1 MNLILYII
9 KTKQYEWLR
18 LNPSKKSES
27 MSKNEIEQATP
38 EDIKKFLEGHDDE
51 KYITSIELNQT
62 GDWSVDETNRVY
74 IVIDDPK
81 KGKKIKT
88 QKFTPFCW
96 TKSLRGSGF
105 YDDDLD
111 KITEYA
117 KKFGIYTEKLETGD
131 NERLEDGY
139 KYIVKTTG
147 TYRNLVDFLKRG
159 GINPWDRERN
169 LVQILTPVEQFMI
182 QTGKRLFKGYE
193 DYTEVHKLTFDIETT
208 SLTPETGHSFMI
220 GIKDNRGFQKIIT
233 AYDDNGDYN
242 EEYEK
247 MMYEQFFEIIHEIQP
262 TIIIGYNS
270 ENFDWNY
277 IFRRMEL
284 LGISENKIKKSK
296 KTGRVTAINIENEII
311 KTKHP
316 LVGCYRKPSTLKLG
330 AETEEY
336 NQTTMWGYNI
346 MDTYHRVRQAMAL
359 NSSLQSGGLK
369 YIAKEAG
376 IERDNRVYIDGSQ
389 LGKIWKE
396 NKDYNYNPT
405 SGQWYPIDGN
415 KPSPKM
421 VGDEVMSGYEDRWEL
436 VDGRFLLTEYLND
449 DLLETEQVDDTYS
462 QAGFLTAALVP
473 TNFTRS
479 ITMGTATMWKT
490 LMMAWS
496 YENGLALPNTQPKRD
511 FVGGLSRLLKLGFSQ
526 NIAKFD
532 YASLYP
538 SIQLTHEV
546 FPKVDISGA
555 LRAMLRYLL
564 DTRNEYK
571 YLAGKYYKEGNS
583 KLGSKFDKKQLPIKI
598 FNNSAFG
605 SISAPYIFPWGDINI
620 GEMITCTGRQYLRHM
635 IQFFIDR
642 GYDPLVL
649 DTDGVNF
656 SYGQKVREHT
666 YVGLG
671 LHRFVEKGKT
681 YEGIEADVSEYN
693 DRFMHGA
700 MGLDIDELWPATINL
715 SRKNYATL
723 KPNGKIKLTGN
734 TIKGKTIQ
742 KYIKTFL
749 NKGIKMLLDGRGKD
763 FVDYYNEYLER
774 IYNMDIP
781 LSEIAN
787 NSKVK
792 KTIKQ
797 YKSRGTNKNGQALPR
812 QAHMELLIKEGI
824 EPQLGDNIYYVNN
837 GSRKSHG
844 DIQVRKRKTDPVEGT
859 LIFNS
864 YLITSEQIDKN
875 PNLKG
880 EYNVPK
886 YVEAFNKKVEPL
898 LVVFRTHIRESLLI
912 TDPSEKQFFTRS
924 ELELVSGISSKPGD
938 QDDLNELLT
947 PSDEELVFWSN
958 QSVDSNYMI
967 NDRLGGEVQSKQEK
981 EYF

>member
-1 MNLILYII
+1 MSEI
-9 KTKQYEWLR
+9 KKA
-18 LNPSKKSES
+18 S
-27 MSKNEIEQATP
+27 P

-51 KYITSIELNQT
+51 KYIVSIELDQT
-62 GDWSVDETNRVY
+62 GDWSIDETNKVY

-81 KGKKIKT
+81 KGKKIKV

-105 YDDDLD
+105 YDDDVE
-111 KITEYA
+111 KIKRKARE
-117 KKFGIYTEKLETGD
+117 FGIYTEKLKTGD

-147 TYRNLVDFLKRG
+147 TYRDLVNFFKRG
-159 GINPWDRERN
+159 GINPWDRDRK
-169 LVQILTPVEQFMI
+169 LVQILPPVEQFMV

-193 DYTEVHKLTFDIETT
+193 DYTDVHKLTFDIETT
-208 SLTPETGHSFMI
+208 SLTPETGHSFMV
-220 GIKDNRGFQKIIT
+220 GVKDNRGFKKLLT
-233 AYDDNGDYN
+233 AYGEDG
-242 EEYEK
+242 EYSVDGEK
-247 MMYEQFFEIIHEIQP
+247 KMYEDLFKIIHELEP
-262 TIIIGYNS
+262 SIIVGYNS

-277 IFRRMEL
+277 IFGRMNILGMSDTNIRR
-284 LGISENKIKKSK
+284 NKKDN
-296 KTGRVTAINIENEII
+296 RVTAIDISCDAI

-316 LVGCYRKPSTLKLG
+316 MVGLTRKPATLKMG
-330 AETEEY
+330 AEIEDY
-336 NQTTMWGYNI
+336 YQTTMWGYNI

-359 NSSLQSGGLK
+359 NSSLQNGRLK
-369 YIAKEAG
+369 YIAQEAG
-376 IERDNRVYIDGSQ
+376 LERHNRVYIDGAK
-389 LGKIWKE
+389 LGKIWNE
-396 NKDYNYNPT
+396 NKDFYYNPT
-405 SGQWYPIDGN
+405 SGQWYPLDGEKPTPKEIDD
-415 KPSPKM
+415 K
-421 VGDEVMSGYEDRWEL
+421 VIDGYEDKWEV
-436 VDGRFLLTEYLND
+436 VDGRFLLREYLND
-449 DLLETEQVDDTYS
+449 DLLETEQVDDTYA

-473 TNFTRS
+473 TNFGRS
-479 ITMGTATMWKT
+479 ITMGTATMWKL

-496 YENGLALPNTQPKRD
+496 YENGLALPDTQPKRD
-511 FVGGLSRLLKLGFSQ
+511 FVGGLSRLLNLGYSV
-526 NIAKFD
+526 NITKFD

-538 SIQLTHEV
+538 SIQLTHNV
-546 FPKVDISGA
+546 FPDVDVSGA
-555 LRAMLRYLL
+555 LEAMLQYLL

-571 YLAGKYYKEGNS
+571 HLAGKYYKEGNNL
-583 KLGSKFDKKQLPIKI
+583 LGSKFDKKQLPIKI

-635 IQFFIDR
+635 IQFFMDR
-642 GYDPLVL
+642 DYKPLVL

-656 SYGQKVREHT
+656 SYGEKVSNHT
-666 YVGLG
+666 YIGRG
-671 LHRFVEKGKT
+671 YHKFVEEGKE
-681 YEGIEADVSEYN
+681 YKGIEADVSEYN
-693 DRFMHGA
+693 DRFMYGA
-700 MGLDIDELWPATINL
+700 MGLDIDEIWPATINL

-749 NKGIKMLLDGRGKD
+749 NNGIKMLLNGNGKE
-763 FVDYYNEYLER
+763 FVDYYNSYLER

-797 YKSRGTNKNGQALPR
+797 YKNRGLNKNKQPLPR

-824 EPQLGDNIYYVNN
+824 EPQLGDNIFYINN
-837 GSRKSHG
+837 GTKKSHG
-844 DIQVRKRKTDPVEGT
+844 DIQVKKTKKDPPEGT
-859 LIFNS
+859 LVFNS
-864 YLITSEQIDKN
+864 YIINSEQMEKN

-886 YVEAFNKKVEPL
+886 YLTSFNKKVEPL

-924 ELELVSGISSKPGD
+924 ELELVSGIPSKEGD
-938 QDDLNELLT
+938 QDNLKELMT
-947 PSDEELVFWSN
+947 PSDLELEFWES
-958 QSVDSNYMI
+958 QKVSPNYMI
-967 NDRLGGEVQSKQEK
+967 KDRFSDSTKSLDSKGNQLVYK
-981 EYF
+981 TSNIRKNKVKLT

>member
-1 MNLILYII
+1 MEEKEI
-9 KTKQYEWLR
+9 K
-18 LNPSKKSES
+18 
-27 MSKNEIEQATP
+27 QATP

-51 KYITSIELNQT
+51 KYIVSIELDQT
-62 GDWSVDETNRVY
+62 GDWSVDETNKVY

-81 KGKKIKT
+81 KGKKIKS

-105 YDDDLD
+105 YEDDLE
-111 KITEYA
+111 KIRENA
-117 KKFGIYTEKLETGD
+117 RKFGIYTEKLKTGD

-139 KYIVKTTG
+139 KYIVKTSG
-147 TYRNLVDFLKRG
+147 TYRNLVDFFRRG
-159 GINPWDRERN
+159 GINPWDRDRR
-169 LVQILTPVEQFMI
+169 LVQILPPVEQFMI

-208 SLTPETGHSFMI
+208 SLTPETGHCFMI
-220 GIKDNRGFQKIIT
+220 GIKDNRGFKELIT
-233 AYDDNGDYN
+233 AYDSNGDYN

-247 MMYEQFFEIIHEIQP
+247 MMYEKFFDIIHELEP
-262 TIIIGYNS
+262 TVIIGYNS

-284 LGISENKIKKSK
+284 LGISKTSIKKSK
-296 KTGRVTAINIENEII
+296 KTGRVTSINIENEII

-316 LVGCYRKPSTLKLG
+316 LIGCFRKPSTLKLG
-330 AETEEY
+330 AETEDY
-336 NQTTMWGYNI
+336 DQTTMWGYNV

-359 NSSLQSGGLK
+359 NSSLQSGSLK

-376 IERDNRVYIDGSQ
+376 VERNNRVYIDGGQ

-396 NKDYNYNPT
+396 NKEFYYNPT
-405 SGQWYPIDGN
+405 SGQWYSLDGV
-415 KPSPKM
+415 KPEPKQIN
-421 VGDEVMSGYEDRWEL
+421 EEIIEGYEDKWEV
-436 VDGRFLLTEYLND
+436 VDGRFLLKEYLND
-449 DLLETEQVDDTYS
+449 DLLETEQVDDIYA

-490 LMMAWS
+490 LMMSWS
-496 YENGLALPNTQPKRD
+496 YENELALPDIQEKRD
-511 FVGGLSRLLKLGFSQ
+511 FVGGLSRLLKLGFSE

-546 FPKVDISGA
+546 FPEVDVSGA

-571 YLAGKYYKEGNS
+571 YLAGKYYKEGND

-620 GEMITCTGRQYLRHM
+620 GETITCTGRQYLRHM

-656 SYGQKVREHT
+656 SYGGNVREHT
-666 YVGLG
+666 YVGKG
-671 LHRFVEKGKT
+671 LHRFVKEGEN
-681 YEGIEADVSEYN
+681 YEGIEADVAEYN
-693 DRFMHGA
+693 DRFMHGE
-700 MGLDIDELWPATINL
+700 MGLDIDEIWPATINL

-742 KYIKTFL
+742 KYIKNFL
-749 NKGIKMLLDGRGKD
+749 NKGIKMLLQGKGKE

-781 LSEIAN
+781 LAEIAN
-787 NSKVK
+787 KSKVK

-797 YKSRGTNKNGQALPR
+797 YKNRGLNKNNQPLPR

-824 EPQLGDNIYYVNN
+824 RPQLGDEVYYVNN
-837 GSRKSHG
+837 GTRKSHG
-844 DIQVRKRKTDPVEGT
+844 DIQVRKRKTDPEEGV

-864 YLITSEQIDKN
+864 YLISSEQMEKN

-886 YVEAFNKKVEPL
+886 YVESFNKKVEPL

-924 ELELVSGISSKPGD
+924 ELELVNGIASKPGD
-938 QDDLNELLT
+938 QDDLTELMT
-947 PSDEELVFWSN
+947 MSDEEKVFWTKNNTSPN
-958 QSVDSNYMI
+958 FMI
-967 NDRLGGEVQSKQEK
+967 NDRLGNEIDSEEEK